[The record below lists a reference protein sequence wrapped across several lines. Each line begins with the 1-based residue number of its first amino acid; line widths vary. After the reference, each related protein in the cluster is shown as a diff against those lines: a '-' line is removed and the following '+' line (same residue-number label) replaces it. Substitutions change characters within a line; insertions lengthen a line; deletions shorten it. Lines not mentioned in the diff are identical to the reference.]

1 MGKMLFY
8 GCVQM
13 DLMQKD
19 AIHMSGGKRLKGLST
34 PNGLDGP
41 LITVIT
47 PVFNGDQELEA
58 SILSVLNQE
67 YRNMEYIL
75 IDGGSTDRTL
85 DIFRKYEDSIDYWIS
100 EPDRGIYDAMNK
112 AVDLARGQ
120 WLYFIGS
127 DDTLRDSL
135 KGIAQYLVDE
145 RTIYYG
151 NVFYTGSRTLYDGP
165 FGPRKLSRCNICQ
178 QAIFYPR
185 RLFESQRFKLQY
197 PVAAD
202 WEFNL
207 RSYSNPHFRFQ
218 YIPVLVANYN
228 DLGGVSAVGPT
239 DERFEHDMSNLIRE
253 YLPTIYYIL
262 FLIERFARAV
272 VYGGKRR
279 RRTVPRT

>member
-1 MGKMLFY
+1 
-8 GCVQM
+8 M

-19 AIHMSGGKRLKGLST
+19 AAYISGGNRLKGLSK
-34 PNGLDGP
+34 PNGTDGP
-41 LITVIT
+41 LITVVT
-47 PVFNGDQELEA
+47 PVFNGDKELEA

-67 YRNMEYIL
+67 YRNIEYIL

-85 DIFRKYEDSIDYWIS
+85 DILRKYEDSIDYWVS

-120 WLYFIGS
+120 WVYFIGS

-135 KGIAQYLVDE
+135 KTVAQYLVDE

-151 NVFYTGSRTLYDGP
+151 NVFNTGSQTVYDGP
-165 FGPRKLSRCNICQ
+165 FGPWKLSRCNICQ

-185 RLFESQRFKLQY
+185 PLFESQRFSLQY

-218 YIPVLVANYN
+218 YLPVLVANYN
-228 DLGGVSAVGPT
+228 DLGGVSAVGPK
-239 DERFEHDMSNLIRE
+239 DERFERNMSNLIRE
-253 YLPTIYYIL
+253 YLPAPYYVL
-262 FLIERFARAV
+262 HRIERSVRSAI
-272 VYGGKRR
+272 YGGNKRR
-279 RRTVPRT
+279 